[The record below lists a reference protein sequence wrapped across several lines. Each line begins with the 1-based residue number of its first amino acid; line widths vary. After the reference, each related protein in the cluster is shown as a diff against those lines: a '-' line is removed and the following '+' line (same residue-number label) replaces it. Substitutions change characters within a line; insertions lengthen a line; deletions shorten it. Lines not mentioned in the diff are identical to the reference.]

1 MTLSCQRMRAICA
14 AAAISVLFGC
24 SDGGGRVRP
33 KVVPSASPSPS
44 VVVVSPAPAPAPF
57 LELSVIGTSDL
68 HGRITTLPRLGGFLT
83 LLRATR
89 PVLLVDGGDM
99 FQGTLES
106 NGVEGEVVVAAYR
119 GLGYD
124 AVAIGN
130 HEFDYGP
137 VGPAAVARAGEDA
150 QGALRARAAQ
160 AKGAFPF
167 LSANLRDASTGALPT
182 WDNVAATR
190 LVERGGLQVG
200 IIGIS
205 TESTPRTTMAANFAG
220 LAVAPLAEVVTT
232 EAAALRARGAEV
244 VVVTA
249 HAGGKCGKLDASAP
263 DDLGSCDQ
271 REEIFE
277 VARALPAGAVDVIV
291 GGHTHQGVAHKV
303 NGIAI
308 VQSFANG
315 KAFGR
320 VDLTWDRAGKR
331 VSAVKIFPPQSV
343 EDESYQG
350 VQVVP
355 EAAIEKIITPA
366 VEAAAARRG
375 EPLGVTLEGPL
386 KRDYDAESALGNLV
400 ATLML
405 EAGADADIAITN
417 GGGLRADLPA
427 GPLTYGAVYD
437 AQPFDNRFA
446 RLTMTGRQ
454 LRALVK
460 RNLSSTG
467 GILSLAGVT
476 VEAVCVRA
484 KLEVTLLREAKGKK
498 KKATPIADGD
508 SLQILTSDFLATG
521 GDDFG
526 KADKVVIDEAGEPL
540 REAVVAR
547 LRARGGILRAAEWLT
562 PARIKLP
569 GKRPV
574 RCKN

>member
-1 MTLSCQRMRAICA
+1 MRAICA
-14 AAAISVLFGC
+14 AAAISILFGC

-44 VVVVSPAPAPAPF
+44 QASASPTPAPAPAPF

-83 LLRATR
+83 LLRAVR

-137 VGPAAVARAGEDA
+137 VGPAAVAKAGQDA

-167 LSANLRDASTGALPT
+167 LSANLRDATTGALPA

-200 IIGIS
+200 IIGLS

-220 LAVAPLAEVVTT
+220 LAVAPLAEVITT
-232 EAAALRARGAEV
+232 EAAALRTRGAQV

-249 HAGGKCGKLDASAP
+249 HAGGKCGKLDATAP
-263 DDLGSCDQ
+263 DDLGSCDE

-291 GGHTHQGVAHKV
+291 GGHTHQGVAHRV

-320 VDLTWDRAGKR
+320 VDLTWDRAGKQL
-331 VSAVKIFPPQSV
+331 SAVKIFPPQSV
-343 EDESYQG
+343 EDESYLG
-350 VQVVP
+350 LQVVP
-355 EAAIEKIITPA
+355 DAAIEKVITPA

-386 KRDYDAESALGNLV
+386 KRDYDAESALGNLI

-427 GPLTYGAVYD
+427 GPLTYGALYD

-460 RNLSSTG
+460 RNLGSTG
-467 GILSLAGVT
+467 GVLSLAGVT

-484 KLEVTLLREAKGKK
+484 KLEVTLLRAAKGKK
-498 KKATPIADGD
+498 KAAPIADGD

-526 KADKVVIDEAGEPL
+526 KADKAVIDEAGEPL

-547 LRARGGILRAAEWLT
+547 LRARGGTLRASEWLV
-562 PARIKLP
+562 PPRMVMP